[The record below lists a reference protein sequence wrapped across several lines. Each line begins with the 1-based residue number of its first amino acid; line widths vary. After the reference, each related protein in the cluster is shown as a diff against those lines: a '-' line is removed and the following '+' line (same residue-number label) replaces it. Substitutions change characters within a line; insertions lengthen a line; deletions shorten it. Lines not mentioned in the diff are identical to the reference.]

1 MASFNSYIQG
11 MGTLTLPYATRTK
24 FDFLKIANP
33 GSVIYILKISNL
45 LHHFL
50 KKALLGQPPAY
61 KNPLLLT

>member
-1 MASFNSYIQG
+1 

-24 FDFLKIANP
+24 FDVLKIADP

-50 KKALLGQPPAY
+50 KKALLGQTPAY
-61 KNPLLLT
+61 KSQAPLT